1 MEDNCSHRI
10 KSLGDDRVLRQP
22 AQFWCWTR
30 FDPILCEKQ
39 IVALSESIAKSM
51 ASSDY
56 VLCSTAILGVYQFPT
71 HEY

>member
-1 MEDNCSHRI
+1 MTGCYVSQHSFGAGLALI
-10 KSLGDDRVLRQP
+10 
-22 AQFWCWTR
+22 QF
-30 FDPILCEKQ
+30 CEKQ
-39 IVALSESIAKSM
+39 TVALSESIAKSM